1 LRFSSTASPAAF
13 FSIAVMPGYVVHR
26 FDRMLD
32 LRVGDAAQPAICDDV
47 VDVFGDVEHAPQ
59 EHLGR
64 ILGVWYV

>member
-1 LRFSSTASPAAF
+1 
-13 FSIAVMPGYVVHR
+13 
-26 FDRMLD
+26 MLD